1 MTPVTKIGPA
11 AYHSSLAGS
20 ARTDCGSPKP
30 EEAPMQMNILQAT
43 HPDMIVG
50 LDTAALRRHYLLT
63 ELFVGGEVRLHYSH
77 VERLIVGG
85 ATPTGRPLALQAAH
99 EVGSASF
106 LDRRE
111 LGIINIGA
119 PGKITIDGRAYEMKS
134 RDGLYVAKGSESVVF
149 ESNDPAS
156 PARYYLV
163 SSPAHARFE
172 TVKIAIGEAKP
183 MKLGSL
189 ETSNQRTIYQYIHP
203 EVCKSSQLLLGLT
216 ALEPGSV
223 WNTLPCHLHERRS
236 EIYFYFDMKADD
248 RVFHF
253 MGQPNETRHIVV
265 ANEQAVVS
273 PPWSIHTGAGTS
285 RYTFIWAMAG
295 DNQDYKDMDPV
306 PTPTLR

>member
-1 MTPVTKIGPA
+1 
-11 AYHSSLAGS
+11 
-20 ARTDCGSPKP
+20 
-30 EEAPMQMNILQAT
+30 MQMNILQAT

-63 ELFVGGEVRLHYSH
+63 ELFVGGDIRMHYSH

-85 ATPTGRPLALQAAH
+85 ATPTARPLALEAVR
-99 EVGSASF
+99 EVGSGSF

-111 LGIINIGA
+111 LGIINIGS
-119 PGKITIDGRAYEMKS
+119 PGKVTIDGRAYDMKS
-134 RDGLYVAKGSESVVF
+134 RDGLYVAKGSEGVVF
-149 ESNDPAS
+149 ESNDPGS
-156 PARYYLV
+156 PAKYYLV

-172 TVKIAIGEAKP
+172 TVKISIGEAKP

-203 EVCKSSQLLLGLT
+203 DVCKSSQLLLGLT

-223 WNTLPCHLHERRS
+223 WNTMPSHLHDRRS

-253 MGQPNETRHIVV
+253 MGQPNETRHIVI

-295 DNQDYKDMDPV
+295 DNQDYKDMDAV